1 MGLPDRETGGV
12 PDLRGR
18 GGAAL
23 ACALGPTGL
32 GGGGS
37 SATGGG
43 SWMTG
48 RLAGATLP
56 LEEIV
61 TFGLAA
67 AGSVTSV
74 AAGAV
79 TAAGAS
85 GSTCGAAWAAG
96 AFAAGACAAGA
107 ARTLD
112 SLLTSAAGFAPT
124 TGWGLGASASGFDVT
139 GASASGFTG
148 AGLTGAGFGGS
159 GSTGSGS
166 ATFTGSG
173 GGGGFSSPSR
183 SARRRTRSAWAS
195 TMLEECDLTPMLSAK
210 QRSSVS

>member
-23 ACALGPTGL
+23 ACALGPAGL

-56 LEEIV
+56 LEEMV
-61 TFGLAA
+61 TFGFAA

-74 AAGAV
+74 AAAAV
-79 TAAGAS
+79 MTGS
-85 GSTCGAAWAAG
+85 GSICGAAWVAG
-96 AFAAGACAAGA
+96 ALAAGA

-112 SLLTSAAGFAPT
+112 SLLTSAAGFSAT
-124 TGWGLGASASGFDVT
+124 TGCRLGASASGFETT
-139 GASASGFTG
+139 GALASGFTG
-148 AGLTGAGFGGS
+148 SGLGGS

-183 SARRRTRSAWAS
+183 SARRRTRSA
-195 TMLEECDLTPMLSAK
+195 
-210 QRSSVS
+210 

>member
-12 PDLRGR
+12 PDRRGR
-18 GGAAL
+18 GGAVL
-23 ACALGPTGL
+23 ACALGPAGL

-37 SATGGG
+37 SATGWG
-43 SWMTG
+43 SWMTT

-56 LEEIV
+56 LEEMV
-61 TFGLAA
+61 TFGFAA
-67 AGSVTSV
+67 EGSVTF
-74 AAGAV
+74 AAGAATV
-79 TAAGAS
+79 AGAS
-85 GSTCGAAWAAG
+85 GSTWGAAWAAG
-96 AFAAGACAAGA
+96 ALAAGA

-112 SLLTSAAGFAPT
+112 SLLTAAAGFSET
-124 TGWGLGASASGFDVT
+124 TGCGRAGSGSGAT
-139 GASASGFTG
+139 GALTSGFTG
-148 AGLTGAGFGGS
+148 SGFGRS
-159 GSTGSGS
+159 GSTVSGS